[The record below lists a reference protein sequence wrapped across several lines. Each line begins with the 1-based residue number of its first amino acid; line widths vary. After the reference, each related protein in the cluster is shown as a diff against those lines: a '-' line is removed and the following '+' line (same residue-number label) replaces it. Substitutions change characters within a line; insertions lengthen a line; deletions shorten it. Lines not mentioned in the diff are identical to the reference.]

1 MIIRRIREN
10 EYKRCQEFCALAFE
24 YALQGADK
32 SPEETL
38 AEIRAN
44 PTSRQDQHWDSQWAA
59 FADDDATMLS
69 TMTVIPYRATVD
81 GAEVLMEGIGGVST
95 LPQYRRMG
103 GIRGCF
109 EHALPAMERE
119 GAALSY
125 LYPFSTGFYRKF
137 GYEIAGA
144 ANRWKIALRGVP
156 KEAVPGQWRLLEKG
170 SDLKEAI
177 RRIDR
182 GWQERYNCM
191 VRCEDIEYRWVEKAN
206 PFADRVYTYVYMDE
220 ADAPSAYMT
229 YRPVV
234 DEGDR
239 ALECT
244 RFVFADMAG
253 FRGLMALL
261 KTLEADHSHVILTLP
276 EDVAVD
282 MLLPERSLGCMQ
294 CRKHWKGMARVIS
307 VRKVLELARMRGEG
321 RLVMAISD
329 GQIPANNG
337 RFAVAFAPG
346 EANRV
351 SMTEE
356 EPDVSLTIQ
365 DFTRLIL
372 GCCDMDDLRWLPNV
386 RLHCAPEKAERVFY
400 RKPMYISQYF

>member
-10 EYKRCQEFCALAFE
+10 EYRRCQEFCALAFE
-24 YALQGADK
+24 YAMKGADK
-32 SPEETL
+32 SPEEAL
-38 AEIRAN
+38 AEVRAN
-44 PTSRQDQHWDSQWAA
+44 PTCRQDQHWDSQWAA
-59 FADDDATMLS
+59 FAGDDATMLS
-69 TMTVIPYRATVD
+69 TMTVIPYRATFD

-109 EHALPAMERE
+109 EHALPAMEAE

-125 LYPFSTGFYRKF
+125 LYPFSSAFYRKF
-137 GYEIAGA
+137 GYETACA
-144 ANRWKIALRGVP
+144 ANRWKLALRGVP
-156 KEAVPGQWRLLEKG
+156 KETVPGSWALLEKG
-170 SDLKEAI
+170 SGLGEAI

-191 VRCEDIEYRWVEKAN
+191 VRGEDIEYRWVEKAN
-206 PFADRVYTYVYMDE
+206 PFADRVYTYVYMDASGE
-220 ADAPSAYMT
+220 PSAYMT
-229 YRPVV
+229 CRPVV
-234 DEGDR
+234 DEGDK

-244 RFVFADMAG
+244 RFVFADVAG

-276 EDVAVD
+276 EDVPLD
-282 MLLPERSLGCMQ
+282 GLLPEWSLGCVQ
-294 CRKHWKGMARVIS
+294 CRKLRRGMARVVS
-307 VRKVLELARMRGEG
+307 VRRVLEIARMRGEG
-321 RLVMAISD
+321 RLVLDIRD
-329 GQIPANNG
+329 GQIPCNNG

-351 SMTEE
+351 FLTEE
-356 EPDVSLTIQ
+356 EPDVSLSIQ

-372 GCCDMDDLRWLPNV
+372 GCHDVEELRWLPEV
-386 RLHCAPEKAERVFY
+386 RLHCAPEKAAQVFY
-400 RKPMYISQYF
+400 RKPMYITQDF

>member
-1 MIIRRIREN
+1 MIIRRIRGN

-24 YALQGADK
+24 YALQGADR
-32 SPEETL
+32 SPEEAL

-44 PTSRQDQHWDSQWAA
+44 PTCRQDQHWDSQWAA
-59 FADDDATMLS
+59 FADDNATMLS
-69 TMTVIPYRATVD
+69 TMTVIPYKATFD

-137 GYEIAGA
+137 GYEIACA

-156 KEAVPGQWRLLEKG
+156 KEAVPGTWVLLEKG
-170 SDLKEAI
+170 SSLTEAI
-177 RRIDR
+177 CSIDR
-182 GWQERYNCM
+182 GWQARYNCM
-191 VRCEDIEYRWVEKAN
+191 VRGEDIEYRWVEKAN
-206 PFADRVYTYVYMDE
+206 PFVDRTYTYVYMDE
-220 ADAPSAYMT
+220 AGAPSAYMT
-229 YRPVV
+229 YKPVV

-282 MLLPERSLGCMQ
+282 MLLPERGLGCIQ
-294 CRKHWKGMARVIS
+294 CRKVWKGMARVVS
-307 VRKVLELARMRGEG
+307 VRRVLELARMRGEG
-321 RLVMAISD
+321 RLVMEISD
-329 GQIPANNG
+329 GQIPCNNG
-337 RFAVAFAPG
+337 RFAVDFAPG
-346 EANRV
+346 GANRV
-351 SMTEE
+351 TMTEE
-356 EPDVSLTIQ
+356 APDVSLTIQ

-386 RLHCAPEKAERVFY
+386 RLHCAPEKAAQVFY
-400 RKPMYISQYF
+400 RKPMYISHYF